1 MKSFRPHSA
10 NRRGIA
16 MILVLGISMVL
27 LALGTAMLTTSGHIL
42 SGSVDARQQIRA
54 RYAAESMVS
63 LSIAQAVE
71 KANEFFGAALDVD
84 EVPMGSLGTPNGER
98 GESEVTNRVNPSARL
113 SQELITSGRLKG
125 MMGLKIPLL
134 IEATGVAPGGAKSHI
149 DADVRLYQVPI
160 FQFGVFYEGNL
171 EITPGP
177 DMYVFGPV
185 HTNSNALFRGAGT
198 VTFQGPVT
206 AAGTI
211 YHWKRGSGSLRYMLT
226 PDTTAYRS
234 PALGFSMS
242 ALDTSTQPQSIG
254 GVRNVDDHRE
264 KLVLPIGGSQ
274 PRNLLALRD
283 PSDASSLRFQKFD
296 WKVPEASP
304 ARFVNGLTTKPA
316 WITGPRVFFD
326 RREDRW
332 VKVWDFDMALFVAS
346 GRSDSI
352 FYLADTV
359 LMPTDTGT
367 TRRYLLNAFRIV
379 NATYLPRNMSI
390 ASANPVYILGNFNL
404 AKPTG
409 TCRPA
414 DYVGTV
420 PDSLK
425 YCNAQIAAD
434 AITLLSP
441 NWPNLSRKAMG
452 AHTNATM
459 SGSLEQSIDTS
470 AYRWTNYAGRAF
482 ISRRKVAGVW
492 DTTWGDTTYS
502 LEPTTGSAGSY
513 SGTIRVNAAIFT
525 GNKPSRAAAL
535 PTLNYTESG
544 YESQYEGGWHN
555 TIRFLE
561 DLGST
566 TVTFKGS
573 FVCMWKAASRGLDTS
588 STTVSI
594 QGGHYSPPTRVWG
607 FDPRFRNL
615 NNMPPGTPFLATAIF
630 TNWIEK
636 R

>member
-1 MKSFRPHSA
+1 MKSFRTRRTH
-10 NRRGIA
+10 RRGIA
-16 MILVLGISMVL
+16 MILVLGLSMVL
-27 LALGTAMLTTSGHIL
+27 LALGTAMLTTSGHLL

-71 KANEFFGAALDVD
+71 KANEFFGAALEVD

-98 GESEVTNRVNPSARL
+98 GESEVQNRVDPNAKL
-113 SQELITSGRLKG
+113 AQEKITSGRLAG

-134 IEATGVAPGGAKSHI
+134 INATGLAPGGAKSRV

-171 EITPGP
+171 EISPGP

-185 HTNSNALFRGAGT
+185 HTNSNAHLRGMGT
-198 VTFQGPVT
+198 VTFQGPVS
-206 AAGTI
+206 ASGTI
-211 YHWKRGSGSLRYMLT
+211 YHWRRLGTSGSIRYLLK
-226 PDTTAYRS
+226 PDTSAYRT
-234 PALGFSMS
+234 PALTNSLT
-242 ALDTSTQPQSIG
+242 ALDTSTQPWPIA
-254 GVRNVDDHRE
+254 GVRNVEDHRD

-274 PRNLLALRD
+274 PRNLLAIRD
-283 PSDASSLRFQKFD
+283 PSDPPSLRFQKFD
-296 WKVPEASP
+296 WKVPETSP
-304 ARFVNGLTTKPA
+304 ARFVNGITSSRPT

-332 VKVWDFDMALFVAS
+332 VKVWDFDMALFIAS

-367 TRRYLLNAFRIV
+367 TRKFLLNAFRIV

-390 ASANPVYILGNFNL
+390 ASANPIYIQGDFNL
-404 AKPTG
+404 ANPSG
-409 TCRPA
+409 SCRRAQDTPGSVPA
-414 DYVGTV
+414 DQ
-420 PDSLK
+420 K

-441 NWPNLSRKAMG
+441 NWPNLSRFAMG

-459 SGSLEQSIDTS
+459 SGSLEQSIDTN
-470 AYRWTNYAGRAF
+470 AYRWTNFRYRSG
-482 ISRRKVAGVW
+482 W
-492 DTTWGDTTYS
+492 DTTYS
-502 LEPTTGSAGSY
+502 SEPTTGAAGTY
-513 SGTIRVNAAIFT
+513 SGSIRVNAAIFT
-525 GNKPSRAAAL
+525 GNKPSRASAL
-535 PTLNYTESG
+535 PPSNYDGEY
-544 YESQYEGGWHN
+544 YENNYEGGWHN

-561 DLGST
+561 NLSSA
-566 TVTFKGS
+566 TVTFNGS
-573 FVCMWKAASRGLDTS
+573 FVCMWKAATRGLDTS
-588 STTVSI
+588 SSTISI
-594 QGGHYSPPTRVWG
+594 KGGHYNPPTRNWG
-607 FDPRFRNL
+607 FDPRFKDL

-630 TNWIEK
+630 TNWIE
-636 R
+636 RR